1 MRFCSHFDGV
11 RLFGTGLLLLAFAL
25 SAACAGREA
34 PPTPLAVIAPSPAP
48 VSASVQEP
56 VPVSLPIPESNY
68 RETGMASWYG
78 KELHGKQTANGEV
91 FDMNGLSA
99 AHRTLPLG
107 TVVHVT
113 NLDIF
118 KSIIVRINDRGPF
131 LKSRFLD
138 LSYGAAKG
146 LGFVSQGT
154 ARVKIETVEV
164 VRDPVQYTV
173 QAAVFTEEENAR
185 MLKER
190 LDSKFGAVSIVPFE
204 TNISIFY
211 RVRVG
216 VYASEDRAEQVAVKL
231 MLEGLEPIVVR
242 KD

>member
-1 MRFCSHFDGV
+1 M
-11 RLFGTGLLLLAFAL
+11 
-25 SAACAGREA
+25 
-34 PPTPLAVIAPSPAP
+34 
-48 VSASVQEP
+48 
-56 VPVSLPIPESNY
+56 Y
-68 RETGMASWYG
+68 
-78 KELHGKQTANGEV
+78 
-91 FDMNGLSA
+91 GLSA

-113 NLDIF
+113 NLDNF
-118 KSIIVRINDRGPF
+118 KSITVRINDRGPF

-138 LSYGAAKG
+138 LSYGAAKV

-154 ARVKIETVEV
+154 ARVKIETVEA

-173 QAAVFTEEENAR
+173 QAATFTEEENAR
-185 MLKER
+185 LLKER
-190 LDSKFGAVSIVPFE
+190 LNTKFGVVTIMPFE
-204 TNISIFY
+204 TNLAMFY

-216 VYASEDRAEQVAVKL
+216 AYASEDHAEQVAGKL